1 MFNAQLFSCRLL
13 VGIICYFPF
22 ALPKY
27 ELTKKKGKE
36 RKRILYPTCLLLH
49 TFRTIIIPERPQFGL
64 LMSSYF
70 SIFYSWMK
78 RMLTSNLNNRNLN
91 SMDAITMEYT
101 PESPLEALYNKG
113 LASKMTWDRRVIMLL
128 VLYWTL
134 LGLKKHG

>member
-1 MFNAQLFSCRLL
+1 
-13 VGIICYFPF
+13 
-22 ALPKY
+22 
-27 ELTKKKGKE
+27 
-36 RKRILYPTCLLLH
+36 
-49 TFRTIIIPERPQFGL
+49 
-64 LMSSYF
+64 
-70 SIFYSWMK
+70 
-78 RMLTSNLNNRNLN
+78 MLTSNLNNRNLN